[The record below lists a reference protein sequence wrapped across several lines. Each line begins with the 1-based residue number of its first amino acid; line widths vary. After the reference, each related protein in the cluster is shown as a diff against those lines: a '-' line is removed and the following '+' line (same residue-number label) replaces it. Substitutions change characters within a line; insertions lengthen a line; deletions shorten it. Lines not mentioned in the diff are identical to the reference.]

1 MKKLNKIGWLIL
13 LIGAVVIW
21 GFAAKE
27 QSNQLIKQ
35 VIVEINATKAD
46 PFLDK
51 KDVLDLVQAR
61 HDTLV
66 GKPLKDLR
74 FNEIETLLKQEP
86 GVKNAEA
93 FAEHKGIVHLQIE
106 LKKVIARLKP
116 DTAVGFYIDT
126 EGQVMP
132 WISKHTPRVLT
143 VTGDL
148 LSYKR
153 FLKDS
158 LVEQSL
164 TTHSKLVRDVYA
176 FAQFVNADEFWS
188 ALIGQVYINNEG
200 DAILIPLVG
209 KQEIV
214 FGELT
219 DFEKKFKKIKKYY
232 TEIAPKMGWEKYRE
246 VNVKFEQQ
254 IVCK

>member
-1 MKKLNKIGWLIL
+1 MKKLNKIGWLVL
-13 LIGAVVIW
+13 LICAVAVW

-27 QSNQLIKQ
+27 QNNQVIKQ
-35 VIVEINATKAD
+35 VLVEINATKAD

-51 KDVLDLVQAR
+51 NDVLNIVQAR
-61 HDTLV
+61 HDTLL
-66 GKPLKDLR
+66 GKAIRDVH
-74 FNEIETLLKQEP
+74 FNEIEALLKQEP

-126 EGQVMP
+126 EGKVMP
-132 WISKHTPRVLT
+132 WISKYTPRVLT
-143 VTGDL
+143 VTGHL
-148 LSYKR
+148 LRYKR

-158 LVEQSL
+158 LVEQNL
-164 TTHSKLVRDVYA
+164 ETHSKLVRDVYA
-176 FAQFVNADEFWS
+176 FANFVNADEFWR
-188 ALIGQVYINNEG
+188 ALIGQVYINQDG
-200 DAILIPLVG
+200 DAVLIPLVG
-209 KQEIV
+209 QQEIV
-214 FGELT
+214 FGELA
-219 DFEKKFKKIKKYY
+219 DLEKKFNKIRKYY